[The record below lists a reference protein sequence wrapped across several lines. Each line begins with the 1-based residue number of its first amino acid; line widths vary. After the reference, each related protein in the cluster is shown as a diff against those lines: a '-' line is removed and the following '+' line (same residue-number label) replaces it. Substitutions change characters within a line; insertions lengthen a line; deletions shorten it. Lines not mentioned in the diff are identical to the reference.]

1 MIDTE
6 IRHRN
11 MKSERH
17 RSDPPVNPK
26 LWVARTDADRNRLAE
41 FYANSYTNNAPILTW
56 PRDRDRVL
64 VEANRL
70 SGNKVMHLTQRSIK
84 GLEFDTVILH
94 NIFSD
99 PEVQD
104 KLSSLTIT
112 NPESPQEDG
121 ELDIAAFISELA
133 KVKSGYKDSPLKYR
147 DLFRIQQA
155 VRYAH

>member
-17 RSDPPVNPK
+17 RSDPPANPK
-26 LWVARTDADRNRLAE
+26 LWVVNSEIASNRLAE
-41 FYANSYTNNAPILTW
+41 FYADSYTNNAPILTW
-56 PRDRDRVL
+56 TSEGDEIL
-64 VEANRL
+64 EEANRM

-112 NPESPQEDG
+112 NPEAPKKM
-121 ELDIAAFISELA
+121 ANWISRHSCRNLP
-133 KVKSGYKDSPLKYR
+133 K
-147 DLFRIQQA
+147 
-155 VRYAH
+155 